1 MKKVHNFYAGPCV
14 LPEQAVEKAIE
25 ALKDFR
31 GTGIPVISI
40 SHRSKEWVQV
50 MDECRA
56 LWKELL
62 HIPDTH
68 EVLFMG
74 GGASLQFLCVAM
86 NFLEKKAGYL
96 ETGVWAKK
104 ALKEAKGI
112 GEAYAVASSADTTF
126 NYIPKGF
133 VIPEDID

>member
-1 MKKVHNFYAGPCV
+1 MKKTHNFCAGPCV
-14 LPEQAVEKAIE
+14 LPQQAIDAAIE
-25 ALKDFR
+25 ALRDFK

-40 SHRSKEWVQV
+40 SHRTKEWEAV

-62 HIPDTH
+62 DIPEDY
-68 EVLFMG
+68 EILFLSS
-74 GGASLQFLCVAM
+74 GASMEFLYVAM

-104 ALKEAKGI
+104 ALKEAKAFGI
-112 GEAYAVASSADTTF
+112 IRF
-126 NYIPKGF
+126 PF
-133 VIPEDID
+133 